1 MLPAQRELSQIPGE
15 SSTREREKTIEINL
29 IIRKKKKNTIRK
41 VGFGAQIHRKFV
53 PILKRLSITLWLNA
67 SHILLVPVLS
77 FCLAI
82 KKRKKKQCSPSPI
95 NILQIGRPCCGE
107 GGRRGSR
114 GWRRR
119 RARKEERKIFKAAA
133 LQVWCTRKNSPA
145 FKILCVSL
153 GARHFWDGAFVAP
166 DEFRLKCKRGDGQS
180 EGGRQREGK
189 IWKDGSAERASTIGR
204 DVQMHD
210 WILSS

>member
-1 MLPAQRELSQIPGE
+1 MLPVQE
-15 SSTREREKTIEINL
+15 SFLKFQGGPQQERERETIEINW
-29 IIRKKKKNTIRK
+29 IKKRKKKYN
-41 VGFGAQIHRKFV
+41 QIHSKFI
-53 PILKRLSITLWLNA
+53 PILGRLSITLWINV

-77 FCLAI
+77 FSLAD
-82 KKRKKKQCSPSPI
+82 KKKCSPSPI

-119 RARKEERKIFKAAA
+119 RARKGERKIFKAAA
-133 LQVWCTRKNSPA
+133 LQVWCSHKNSPA

-166 DEFRLKCKRGDGQS
+166 DEFRLKCKRGDGQREDKGREAES
-180 EGGRQREGK
+180 GTDLEGWLRSRRAGPLRL
-189 IWKDGSAERASTIGR
+189 DGTCKRMIEFCLHKHR
-204 DVQMHD
+204 
-210 WILSS
+210 